1 MRQFWALVA
10 LMVLPVASWA
20 QTRVLAE
27 VCADPPHQKSCI
39 SAQGALSLGLPGVR
53 QSQSEAILGQ
63 NKTAGLVHLQ
73 RLSLTGAESLALGI
87 TEVVEIDTAT
97 GTRPDCRAC
106 VPKMIISVLEFAQGR
121 WKLAAQSKDLD
132 GVGGVGQ
139 LRIDLKT
146 VDLGRRRLLIAM
158 AAGFTGQGVTE
169 TGNAY
174 FLASL
179 EPVGRLS
186 RSVIDLGFIN
196 TGSYSCGS
204 GLGQEEWIIETEVL
218 VLRRKDSM
226 PEFLT
231 VRTDLPCKGD
241 KAAQSSAP
249 VVYRVNARTLK
260 IEPPR

>member
-1 MRQFWALVA
+1 MFQRCLFLIQML
-10 LMVLPVASWA
+10 LPMLAVG
-20 QTRVLAE
+20 QTTLLSP
-27 VCADPPHQKSCI
+27 VCADPSRKQSCL
-39 SAQGALSLGLPGVR
+39 SAQEAMSLVLPGAASSLSEVR
-53 QSQSEAILGQ
+53 PGQ
-63 NKTAGLVHLQ
+63 RKFASLVDFQ
-73 RLSLTGAESLALGI
+73 PLSLTGAESLALGI

-121 WKLAAQSKDLD
+121 WKLAAQSKELD

-179 EPVGRLS
+179 EPVGRMS
-186 RSVIDLGFIN
+186 RSVIDLGFIT
-196 TGSYSCGS
+196 TGSYSCDS
-204 GLGQEEWIIETEVL
+204 GLGQEEWIIATEVL

-231 VRTDLPCKGD
+231 VRTDLACKGD

-260 IEPPR
+260 IERPR